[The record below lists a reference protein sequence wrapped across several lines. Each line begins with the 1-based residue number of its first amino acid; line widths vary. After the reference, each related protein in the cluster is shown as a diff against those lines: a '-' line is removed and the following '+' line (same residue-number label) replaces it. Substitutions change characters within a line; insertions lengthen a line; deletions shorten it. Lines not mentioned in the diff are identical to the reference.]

1 MAISETTSQKIENIV
16 NKIDDLRRSLKLFS
30 NNCDEFTPPLNCIE
44 RLLLD
49 IQKDVAGLAEI
60 L

>member
-1 MAISETTSQKIENIV
+1 MTKSETTSQKIENIV

-30 NNCDEFTPPLNCIE
+30 NNCDEFTPSLNCIE

-49 IQKDVAGLAEI
+49 IQRDVADLAEI